1 MEESSADDVYQQKGG
16 YNLTYKCQHYD
27 GKGRVAEWMKAQ
39 PSVVSDTDMSWSV
52 VTSGP
57 YMEMLEIVSRLPS
70 YARRELTSAR
80 I

>member
-1 MEESSADDVYQQKGG
+1 MTNDVEQQKGG
-16 YNLTYKCQHYD
+16 YDLAYKCQHYD

-57 YMEMLEIVSRLPS
+57 YMEMLEIVSVILSRVR
-70 YARRELTSAR
+70 YELTIAH